1 MAIRRYLDHERLD
14 GLLDEISRN
23 KISVLRPDC
32 HPLHKKMLAKR
43 PVAALEIPNK
53 LFLLWSDLKSMQNQL
68 SIDVSKNIDLVKQS
82 LRADQMS
89 ADLSLLSHSN
99 TLETRLR
106 KESSRIC
113 KKYHGLRWEPKESLK
128 ESSTMVMVLGNEG
141 SLSSNENSQLIN
153 KLRIDG

>member
-1 MAIRRYLDHERLD
+1 MAIRREAYLEHELD

-32 HPLHKKMLAKR
+32 HPLHKKMLTKR

-53 LFLLWSDLKSMQNQL
+53 LFLLWSDLKFMQNQL
-68 SIDVSKNIDLVKQS
+68 SIDIDLVKQS
-82 LRADQMS
+82 LVDQSS
-89 ADLSLLSHSN
+89 ADLSLFPSPN

-113 KKYHGLRWEPKESLK
+113 KKYHGLRWEPKESFK
-128 ESSTMVMVLGNEG
+128 ESSTLIMMFGNEG
-141 SLSSNENSQLIN
+141 SLLSNENSV
-153 KLRIDG
+153 